1 MKTTLISLLSAAL
14 LGLASFASNHAFD
27 AAGLTAACFATGLA
41 AWTVVQYSRQPRLL
55 TLDRPMHL
63 PLKMQSA
70 TAPRALSL
78 AA

>member
-14 LGLASFASNHAFD
+14 LGVASFASNRSFD
-27 AAGLTAACFATGLA
+27 AAGLTAVLFATGLA
-41 AWTVVQYSRQPRLL
+41 VWTVLQYSRQPRLL
-55 TLDRPMHL
+55 TLERPIHL

-70 TAPRALSL
+70 AAPQALSL